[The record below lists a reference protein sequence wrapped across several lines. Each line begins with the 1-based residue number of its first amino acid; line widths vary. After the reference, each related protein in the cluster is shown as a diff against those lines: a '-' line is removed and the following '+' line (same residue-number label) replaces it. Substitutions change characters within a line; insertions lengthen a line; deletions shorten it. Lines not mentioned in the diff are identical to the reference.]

1 MRGYAAALVALAAVG
16 TLTACAPADGGASP
30 PASRSA
36 SSVPA
41 PTATPSPTPA
51 APVLVPSGTAQD
63 NLPLFRQ
70 VTASV
75 WAGKDR
81 VHGRAYIDALV
92 KAGFDKAVMQV
103 TEDHSTVGN
112 PAESIQ
118 FSVHWKDGRC
128 LVGQVGPTTGAPV
141 TVVLPGLA
149 DDRCLIGKTRT
160 IDW

>member
-1 MRGYAAALVALAAVG
+1 MLI
-16 TLTACAPADGGASP
+16 
-30 PASRSA
+30 
-36 SSVPA
+36 
-41 PTATPSPTPA
+41 
-51 APVLVPSGTAQD
+51 PSGSAQD

-70 VTASV
+70 VAQTV

-81 VHGRAYIDALV
+81 AHGRAYIDALV
-92 KAGFDKAVMQV
+92 KAGFDKAAMQI

-112 PAESIQ
+112 PAESIE
-118 FSVHWKDGRC
+118 FSVHWRDGQC
-128 LVGQVGPTTGAPV
+128 LIGQVGPATGDPV